1 MNAYALGGVFL
12 VGLLGG
18 VHCMGMCGGIVSA
31 LAANSGQG
39 RARTVQPVHVGQPVR
54 DALERAGAPALA
66 SAPPP
71 SPAWRL
77 QLAFNAGRIASYSVA
92 GAVAGWTGA
101 LSLFVAHLLPVQALL
116 YGLANLMLVALGLY
130 LFGIT
135 RYIAPLER
143 AGARLW
149 ARLRPLLG
157 RLLPAD
163 TLPRALGL
171 GALWGWVPCGLV
183 YSMLMTAV
191 LSGGALPGAVVML
204 AFGLGTL
211 PNLLFAG
218 ALMRW
223 LSGHTR
229 GRRLRQVA
237 GGAVLATGLWG
248 LAHAAGVNGHALS
261 SLFCITP
268 A

>member
-18 VHCMGMCGGIVSA
+18 VHCMGMCGGIVGA
-31 LAANSGQG
+31 LAAGP
-39 RARTVQPVHVGQPVR
+39 ARERPEAGQPVR
-54 DALERAGAPALA
+54 ISLSPSGSRPRSPAPPGAPA
-66 SAPPP
+66 
-71 SPAWRL
+71 WEL
-77 QLAFNAGRIASYSVA
+77 QLAFNAGRIASYCLA
-92 GAVAGWTGA
+92 GAIAGWTGA

-135 RYIAPLER
+135 RYIVPLEHL
-143 AGARLW
+143 GARLW
-149 ARLRPLLG
+149 KRLQPALG
-157 RLLPAD
+157 RLLPAN

-191 LSGGALPGAVVML
+191 LSGGALNGAAVML

-223 LSGHTR
+223 LSGHAR
-229 GRRLRQVA
+229 GRRLRQVS
-237 GGAVLATGLWG
+237 GGAVLAMGLWG

-261 SLFCITP
+261 NLLCITP

>member
-31 LAANSGQG
+31 LAANPGQG
-39 RARTVQPVHVGQPVR
+39 RAEAGQPVR
-54 DALERAGAPALA
+54 ITPRRAEAFALSSAAPAA
-66 SAPPP
+66 
-71 SPAWRL
+71 PAWRL
-77 QLAFNAGRIASYSVA
+77 QLAFNAGRIASYSLA
-92 GAVAGWTGA
+92 GAIAGWTGA
-101 LSLFVAHLLPVQALL
+101 LSLFVAHLLPVQTAL
-116 YGLANLMLVALGLY
+116 YALANLMLVALGLY

-143 AGARLW
+143 LGARLW

-157 RLLPAD
+157 RLLPAN
-163 TLPRALGL
+163 TVPRALGL

-191 LSGGALPGAVVML
+191 LSGSALSGAAVML

-223 LSGHTR
+223 LSAHAQ
-229 GRRLRQVA
+229 GRRLRQMA
-237 GGAVLATGLWG
+237 GGTVLAMGLWG
-248 LAHAAGVNGHALS
+248 LAHAAGINGHALS
-261 SLFCITP
+261 DLLCITP